1 MSEGTQVSRAV
12 THRGEKFKE
21 NHKKVAS
28 ENYQE
33 IYGSTLDNLIQKA
46 RDTVRAQETSVF
58 RR

>member
-1 MSEGTQVSRAV
+1 MSEGTEVGWVV
-12 THRGEKFKE
+12 THRREKFKE

-33 IYGSTLDNLIQKA
+33 IHSGTLDNLIQKA
-46 RDTVRAQETSVF
+46 RDTMRTQETSVF